1 MSLRGLPP
9 AFLLVAL
16 ALIGVDISM
25 PTSVLGQESAGT
37 GIPVTSDLVVRS
49 CSRCHTEDD
58 EGRLSRISF
67 LRKTPEGWSQS
78 IRRMVSLNG
87 VSVDPEEAREI
98 VRYLANNHGIAPEE
112 LRPAFYEVERRP
124 LTDRPEMAEVVRE
137 TCTACHSLGRMATQ
151 RRTAEEWRLI
161 ADTHRGLYPL
171 TDRQTF
177 RRGSV
182 PEEDGDYEF
191 PVDAAVARLAR
202 EYPLETTAWTNW
214 SANMRTPQIAGTWAL
229 VGYEIGRGPVFG
241 TLEISSTG
249 SAGDQFRTQA
259 SYTYPKEGRAVTR
272 SGQATVYTGY
282 QWRGSTQG
290 SGDQHGMLREVLFVE
305 RDWSRMYGRW
315 FTGAYEEL
323 GVDVRMVRVGA
334 QPVVLGA
341 YPERVRAGT
350 EAEVS
355 IYGARLPE
363 TLTIGDIDLGSG
375 LSVLSVE
382 EASSDVLTIRVRAE
396 AGATEGARDVALGGV
411 RGAGVLVVYDAVDY
425 ISVEPYRALAH
436 AGGGNFDPGLAR
448 FEAVGYA
455 DGPDG
460 ERGSDDDVRLGAV
473 EASWSVV
480 EYPRTWNDD
489 DTQFV
494 GGVDENGVFTPA
506 IDGPNPERSGNRN
519 NIGEVWIR
527 AEHRV
532 EGAPASA
539 QPLRSRAFLL
549 VAPPDYIEWE
559 PRVETLSTA
568 DDQQAMGGG
577 GR

>member
-1 MSLRGLPP
+1 MSLRGLPA
-9 AFLLVAL
+9 AFVLMAL
-16 ALIGVDISM
+16 ALAGAATTAPMTVQA
-25 PTSVLGQESAGT
+25 QERAGT
-37 GIPVTSDLVVRS
+37 GIPVTSELVVRS
-49 CSRCHTEDD
+49 CSRCHAEDD
-58 EGRLSRISF
+58 EGRLSRISYM
-67 LRKTPEGWSQS
+67 RKTPEGWSQS
-78 IRRMVSLNG
+78 IRRMMSLNG
-87 VSVDPEEAREI
+87 VSVDPEDAREI

-124 LTDRPEMAEVVRE
+124 LTDRPEMPQVVRE
-137 TCTACHSLGRMATQ
+137 TCTACHSVGRMATQ

-171 TDRQTF
+171 TDRQVF

-182 PEEDGDYEF
+182 PEDAGDYEF

-202 EYPLETTAWTNW
+202 DYPLETTAWSNW
-214 SANMRTPQIAGTWAL
+214 SANMRAPRIEGTWAL

-241 TLEISSTG
+241 TLEVSSAG
-249 SAGDQFRTQA
+249 PGGDQFRTQA
-259 SYTYPKEGRAVTR
+259 AYTYPKEGRAVTR

-282 QWRGSTQG
+282 QWRGTTQG
-290 SGDQHGMLREVLFVE
+290 SGDEHGMLREVLFVE
-305 RDWSRMYGRW
+305 RDWSTMYGRW

-334 QPVVLGA
+334 EPIVLGA
-341 YPERVRAGT
+341 YPERVRSGT
-350 EAEVS
+350 EAEIS

-363 TLTIGDIDLGSG
+363 TLSAADIDLGAG
-375 LSVLSVE
+375 LSVVSVVD
-382 EASSDVLTIRVRAE
+382 ASSEVLTLRVRADNE
-396 AGATEGARDVALGGV
+396 TAEGARDIALGDV
-411 RGAGVLVVYDAVDY
+411 RGSEILVVYDELDY
-425 ISVEPYRALAH
+425 ISVEPYRAIAH
-436 AGGGNFDPGLAR
+436 TGGGNFDPALAR
-448 FEAVGYA
+448 FEAVGYT

-460 ERGSDDDVRLGAV
+460 DRGTDDDVRLGAV

-489 DTQFV
+489 DTEFV
-494 GGVDENGVFTPA
+494 GGVDQNGVFTPA

-527 AEHRV
+527 AEHRL

-539 QPLRSRAFLL
+539 PPLRSRAFLL
-549 VAPPDYIEWE
+549 VSPPDYIEWE

-568 DDQQAMGGG
+568 EDQQFMGGG